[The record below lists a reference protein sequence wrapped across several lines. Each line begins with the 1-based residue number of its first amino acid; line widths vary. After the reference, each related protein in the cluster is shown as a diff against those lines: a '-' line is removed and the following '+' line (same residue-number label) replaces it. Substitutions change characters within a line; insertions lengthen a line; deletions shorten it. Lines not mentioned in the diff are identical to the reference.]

1 MTSVAVAPVRIDPYS
16 STEMLIEWNTG
27 ERFALPFREV
37 RFLCPCA
44 HCLDELTGRRK
55 IQRGDVREDIRPAFV
70 QVVGRYALQVTWT
83 DGHQAGVYHF
93 DFLHDL
99 CGASGRRI

>member
-1 MTSVAVAPVRIDPYS
+1 MTSASIQPTRIDKYS
-16 STEMLIEWNTG
+16 ETEMLIEWNTG

-44 HCLDELTGRRK
+44 HCLDEITGRRK
-55 IQRGDVREDIRPAFV
+55 IQRSEVREDIRPAFV

-99 CGASGRRI
+99 CGASGKRI